1 MIKND
6 KTILWTPTFE
16 LIKQTNMASLIEQ
29 IEAKYSLSFNY
40 DYEKFHT
47 WSCENLAD
55 FWEECFKSSGIKTV
69 QPYQSVIDGMMPNV
83 EWFKG
88 AKINY
93 AHEILKQNS
102 ENIALYTYSEA
113 REPSS
118 LTYGQLKNKVI
129 SFAQYL
135 RSIGVVK
142 GDCVASYLPNIEE
155 TTVAMLATV
164 SIGAIWS
171 AAAPEF
177 GSQTVL
183 DRFLQISPKVIL
195 ISDGYKFNG
204 KSFSKAQ
211 DNLTIISQ
219 LESVEKVIL
228 VNYIDQCNEI
238 NFPNLVN
245 YNDVINFASEDP
257 FEFEWV
263 ENNHPL
269 WILYSSG
276 TTGLPKAIV
285 HSHLGMLLESWLLC
299 SIHLDVKEKTKIF
312 FYTTTGWMMWNFLQ
326 GALTL
331 GASIV
336 LYDGCPT
343 YPSKT
348 YLWEI
353 ADQLNLEVFGASP
366 TYIQLFQKEQII
378 LKELFKLDGLKTIIM
393 SGSPLIEE
401 SFHWVYDTIKSDIL
415 LAPLSGG
422 TDICGAFIGPTLLKP
437 LIAGAMQC
445 RMLGND
451 IQAWDDHGYPLID
464 KVGELVC
471 AQPLPCMPLG
481 FWNDQDGRKYYSAY
495 FEDYPNIWKHGDFLE
510 ITPTGHCVIK
520 GRSDAT
526 LNRYGVRIGTAEI
539 YRVVEQV
546 TGVVDSL
553 VVCCELEDGGFYMP
567 LFLQLK
573 EGTVLTDE
581 LIQEIKS
588 ELKVKCSPRHIP
600 DDFQVVSDIPYTLTG
615 KKMEI
620 PVRKLLMGHQRDSAF
635 SIDAMKNPQ
644 SMDYFINLSK
654 KMLGKSKK
662 NVNA

>member
-1 MIKND
+1 MITND
-6 KTILWTPTFE
+6 KTLLWTPTFE
-16 LIKQTNMASLIEQ
+16 LIKQTNMVSFIEK
-29 IEAKYSLSFNY
+29 IEAKYDLKFNY
-40 DYEKFHT
+40 DYEKFHA
-47 WSCENLAD
+47 WSCENLAE
-55 FWEECFKSSGIKTV
+55 FWEEGFKFSGIRTV
-69 QPYQSVIDGMMPNV
+69 QPYQSIVQGVMPNV

-88 AKINY
+88 CRINY
-93 AHEILKQNS
+93 AYEVLKQNP
-102 ENIALYTYSEA
+102 ENIALYSYSEV

-118 LTYGQLKNKVI
+118 LTYGELKSKVW

-142 GDCVASYLPNIEE
+142 GDRVASYLPNIEE

-195 ISDGYKFNG
+195 ITDGYKFNG
-204 KSFSKAQ
+204 KIFNKME
-211 DNLTIISQ
+211 DNLNIIKQ
-219 LESVEKVIL
+219 LNSLEKIIF
-228 VNYIDQCNEI
+228 VNYIDNSNEI
-238 NFPNLVN
+238 KIPNLVN
-245 YNDVINFASEDP
+245 FNDVSNFGSEDL

-263 ENNHPL
+263 EHNHPL

-299 SIHLDVKEKTKIF
+299 KIHLDVKENNKIF

-326 GALTL
+326 GALSQ

-336 LYDGCPT
+336 LYDGCPI

-353 ADQLNLEVFGASP
+353 AEDLNLEIFGASP
-366 TYIQLFQKEQII
+366 TYIQLLQKEEVI
-378 LKELFKLDGLKTIIM
+378 LKDLFKLDNLKTLIM
-393 SGSPLIEE
+393 SGSPLVEE
-401 SFHWVYDTIKSDIL
+401 SFHWIYENIKSDML

-451 IQAWDDHGYPLID
+451 IQAWNDQGDPLINQ
-464 KVGELVC
+464 VGELVC

-481 FWNDQDGRKYYSAY
+481 FWNDSEGRNYHAAY
-495 FEDYPNIWKHGDFLE
+495 FEDYRNIWKHGDFLE
-510 ITPTGHCVIK
+510 ISSTGHCVIK

-539 YRVVEQV
+539 YRIVEQIL
-546 TGVVDSL
+546 GVQDSL
-553 VVCCELEDGGFYMP
+553 VVCCERDDGGFYMP
-567 LFLQLK
+567 LFLQLG
-573 EGTVLTDE
+573 EGVNLNE
-581 LIQEIKS
+581 KLIQKIKS
-588 ELKVKCSPRHIP
+588 ELRQKCSPRHVP
-600 DDFQVVSDIPYTLTG
+600 DDFLQVAEIPYTLTG

-620 PVRKLLMGHQRDSAF
+620 PVRKLLMGNNVEYAYSK
-635 SIDAMKNPQ
+635 DAMKNPK
-644 SMDYFINLSK
+644 SMEYFIQLSK
-654 KMLGKSKK
+654 KLLDKAKTPI
-662 NVNA
+662 NA

>member
-1 MIKND
+1 MIHND

-16 LIKQTNMASLIEQ
+16 LIKQTNMVGFIEH
-29 IEAKYSLSFNY
+29 IEAKYKIDFKY
-40 DYEKFHT
+40 DYEKFHA
-47 WSCENLAD
+47 WSCENLAN
-55 FWEECFKSSGIKTV
+55 FWENCFIASGINTT
-69 QPYQSVIDGMMPNV
+69 QPYQSVIEGKMPNV

-88 AKINY
+88 AKVNY
-93 AHEILKQNS
+93 AHEILKQNPQ
-102 ENIALYTYSEA
+102 NIALYTYSEA

-118 LTYGQLKNKVI
+118 LTYGELKHQVI
-129 SFAQYL
+129 AFAKYL
-135 RSIGVVK
+135 RSIGVKK
-142 GDCVASYLPNIEE
+142 GDRVASYLPNIEE

-177 GSQTVL
+177 GAQTVL
-183 DRFLQISPKVIL
+183 DRFSQISPKVIL
-195 ISDGYKFNG
+195 VCDGYRFNG
-204 KSFSKAQ
+204 KNFSKYQ
-211 DNLTIISQ
+211 DNYKIISQ
-219 LESVEKVIL
+219 LDSVEKVIF
-228 VNYIDQCNEI
+228 VNYIEECSVIELPNI
-238 NFPNLVN
+238 VNFK
-245 YNDVINFASEDP
+245 DVIQFESEAK
-257 FEFEWV
+257 FKFEWV
-263 ENNHPL
+263 EHNHPL

-299 SIHLDVKEKTKIF
+299 SLHLDIKEKSKIF

-336 LYDGCPT
+336 LYDGCPI

-348 YLWEI
+348 YLWEM

-366 TYIQLFQKEQII
+366 TYIQLLQKEEII
-378 LKELFKLDGLKTIIM
+378 LKDRFKLDNLKTIIM
-393 SGSPLIEE
+393 SGSPLVEE
-401 SFHWVYDTIKSDIL
+401 SFHWIYETIKSDVL

-422 TDICGAFIGPTLLKP
+422 TDICGAFIGPTFLKP
-437 LIAGAMQC
+437 IIAGAMQC
-445 RMLGND
+445 RLLGND
-451 IQAWDDHGYPLID
+451 IQAWDDRGNSLRD

-481 FWNDQDGRKYYSAY
+481 FWNDQDNQKYYSAY

-510 ITPTGHCVIK
+510 ISPTGHCVIK

-546 TGVVDSL
+546 PGVIDSL
-553 VVCCELEDGGFYMP
+553 VVCCELKDGGFYMP
-567 LFLQLK
+567 LFLQLA
-573 EGTVLTDE
+573 EGVDLNHE
-581 LIQEIKS
+581 LIQAIKT

-600 DDFQVVSDIPYTLTG
+600 DEFLVVLEIPYTLTG

-620 PVRKLLMGHQRDSAF
+620 PVRKLLMGNKPDSAF
-635 SIDAMKNPQ
+635 SIDAMKNPK
-644 SMDYFINLSK
+644 SMNYFIQLSK
-654 KMLGKSKK
+654 RIIEKQEKLIRF
-662 NVNA
+662 

>member
-6 KTILWTPTFE
+6 KTILWVPTFE
-16 LIKQTNMASLIEQ
+16 LIEQTNMASFIKQ
-29 IEAKYSLSFNY
+29 IEAKYELNFNY
-40 DYEKFHT
+40 DYEKIHE
-47 WSCENLAD
+47 WSCNNLAE
-55 FWEECFKSSGIKTV
+55 FWETCFVASGIQTTQAYETV
-69 QPYQSVIDGMMPNV
+69 IEGYMPNV

-93 AHEILKQNS
+93 AYEILKQTP
-102 ENIALYTYSEA
+102 ENIALYSYSEA

-118 LTYGQLKNKVI
+118 LTYGELKRKVI
-129 SFAQYL
+129 SLAQYL
-135 RSIGVVK
+135 KKIGIKK
-142 GDCVASYLPNIEE
+142 GDRVASYLPNIEE

-171 AAAPEF
+171 TAAPEF

-183 DRFLQISPKVIL
+183 DCFTQISPKVIFMC
-195 ISDGYKFNG
+195 DGYKFNG
-204 KSFSKAQ
+204 RKFSKID
-211 DNLTIISQ
+211 DNYKIINQ
-219 LESVEKVIL
+219 LDSVEKVVF
-228 VNYIDQCNEI
+228 VNYIEEI
-238 NFPNLVN
+238 AELDYPNIVKF
-245 YNDVINFASEDP
+245 NDVIQFECKEK

-263 ENNHPL
+263 EHNHPL

-299 SIHLDVKEKTKIF
+299 SLHLDIKEKTKIF

-326 GALTL
+326 GALTI

-336 LYDGCPT
+336 LYDGCPI

-348 YLWEI
+348 YLWDI
-353 ADQLNLEVFGASP
+353 AEQLNLEVFGASP
-366 TYIQLFQKEQII
+366 TYIQLLQKEEII
-378 LKELFKLDGLKTIIM
+378 LKELFKLDSLKTIIM
-393 SGSPLIEE
+393 SGSPLIDE
-401 SFHWVYDTIKSDIL
+401 SFYWIYETIKSDLL

-422 TDICGAFIGPTLLKP
+422 TDICGAFIGPTFLKP

-451 IQAWDDHGYPLID
+451 IQAWDDQGHPLID

-471 AQPLPCMPLG
+471 RQPLPCMPLG
-481 FWNDQDGRKYYSAY
+481 FWNDQDGQKYYSAY

-510 ITPTGHCVIK
+510 ITSTGHCVIK

-546 TGVVDSL
+546 SGVIDSL
-553 VVCCELEDGGFYMP
+553 VVCCELKDGGFYMP
-567 LFLQLK
+567 LFVQLADNMTLN
-573 EGTVLTDE
+573 EN
-581 LIQEIKS
+581 LIHEIKT
-588 ELKVKCSPRHIP
+588 ELRTKCSPRHIP
-600 DDFQVVSDIPYTLTG
+600 DEILIISEIPYTLTG

-620 PVRKLLMGHQRDSAF
+620 PVRKVLMGNPVNTAFNIDS
-635 SIDAMKNPQ
+635 MKNPK
-644 SMDYFINLSK
+644 SIDYFLKLSQK
-654 KMLGKSKK
+654 LM
-662 NVNA
+662 